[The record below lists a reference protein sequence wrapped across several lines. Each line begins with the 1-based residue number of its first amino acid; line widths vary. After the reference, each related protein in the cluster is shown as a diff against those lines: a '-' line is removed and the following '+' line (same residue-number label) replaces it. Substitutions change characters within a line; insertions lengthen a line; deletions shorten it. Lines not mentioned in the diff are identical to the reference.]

1 MVPPNFP
8 STSQRVRIV
17 PSAAPAIGISLPRRG
32 RVRGRGVGHRD
43 GLGVHHDV
51 GERLVPRR
59 GGRGGGRVAAL
70 SRLMAVVVL
79 VLVAQGVSVP
89 VLGQVT
95 SLQRDRWS
103 GMG

>member
-1 MVPPNFP
+1 M
-8 STSQRVRIV
+8 RVV
-17 PSAAPAIGISLPRRG
+17 AAAAPAIGTGLPRR
-32 RVRGRGVGHRD
+32 RGVRRRGVRDGD

-59 GGRGGGRVAAL
+59 GGRGGGGRVAAL

-79 VLVAQGVSVP
+79 VLVAEGVSVP